1 MQFRRQVPEPV
12 QLNLTPL
19 IDVVFLLLIFF
30 MVTTRLSEQQINLRL
45 PTAETA
51 VEVRDG
57 VSQTQTVN
65 LYEDGRILLGD
76 QPQAD
81 LTQLEAALQPLLENA
96 RQPALVIRAEGA
108 TPHQQVVAVLDMAR
122 RLGFEQVRIATR
134 PIN

>member
-30 MVTTRLSEQQINLRL
+30 MVTTRLTEQQLSLRL

-51 VEVRDG
+51 VEIRDA

-76 QPQAD
+76 QQQD
-81 LTQLEAALQPLLENA
+81 GLTQLETALQPLLENA
-96 RQPALVIRAEGA
+96 RQPTLIIRAEGA

>member
-51 VEVRDG
+51 VEVRDA

-76 QPQAD
+76 QQQD
-81 LTQLEAALQPLLENA
+81 GLRQLEMALQPLLETA
-96 RQPALVIRAEGA
+96 RQPALIIRAEGA
-108 TPHQQVVAVLDMAR
+108 TQHQQVVAVLDMAR